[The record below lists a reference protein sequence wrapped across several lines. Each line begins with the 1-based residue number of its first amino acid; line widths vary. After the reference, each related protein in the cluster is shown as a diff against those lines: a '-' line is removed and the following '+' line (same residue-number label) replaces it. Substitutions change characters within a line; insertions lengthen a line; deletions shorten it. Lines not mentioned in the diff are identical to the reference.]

1 MNLRYQNLP
10 TDELMTLEAKIGSIL
25 ADFPETKTE
34 ARKEYFDLLQ
44 KIYDLVPDFQ
54 INEILKLND
63 KVENIFHLTN
73 ELFCDVLVLS
83 NKLNEQIKLN
93 KSKNK
98 LLLAKNLAITHQS
111 FSVYPNGDGLDVNK
125 DEEFI
130 SQLSSLV
137 QHYTDVKYPA
147 AFLGGETQN
156 VINDLVGSDP
166 LYLCVN
172 SNKLPLFKAKIDNDF
187 YYNSRLR
194 KYQYDVFNLECLDQ
208 LPREQ
213 FNLIVSIG
221 HVDMLPAFNIGTY
234 FNKVKSLLR
243 PGGIFIFSFFDT
255 GIPYSAKLMELH
267 MVTEMGKHAP
277 LIDKDP
283 TWWKRLESY
292 PLCYELSD
300 YTKIINNAGLK
311 FLNYSQFINHSLIVC
326 RRYGELTTAKRAQTL
341 GEIIL
346 QQQ

>member
-1 MNLRYQNLP
+1 MLFRSQNLP
-10 TDELMTLEAKIGSIL
+10 TDELMTLEAKINAIL
-25 ADFPETKTE
+25 SDFPEAKTS
-34 ARKEYFDLLQ
+34 ARKEFVDILQ
-44 KIYDLVPDFQ
+44 KIYELAPEFTIHEV
-54 INEILKLND
+54 LRLND
-63 KVENIFHLTN
+63 KIENIFKLSD
-73 ELFCDVLVLS
+73 EVFCDVVKLS
-83 NKLNEQIKLN
+83 TKLSDQIKLN
-93 KSKNK
+93 KSKNR
-98 LLLAKNLAITHQS
+98 LLLAKNLAAKHES

-137 QHYTDVKYPA
+137 RHYTDVKYPA

-208 LPREQ
+208 LPSEQ

-221 HVDMLPAFNIGTY
+221 HVDMLPAFNIQNY
-234 FNKVKSLLR
+234 VNKIKSLLR

-267 MVTEMGKHAP
+267 IVSEMGKHAA

-311 FLNYSQFINHSLIVC
+311 FVNYSQFINHSLI
-326 RRYGELTTAKRAQTL
+326 RSEEHTSELQSH
-341 GEIIL
+341 
-346 QQQ
+346 